1 MKIGYFY
8 RLVLD
13 SKPARI
19 LSTVLLFV
27 FALLILAPELI
38 ALFEVEELEE
48 RLENKWTASVS
59 TTTNQTTGTS
69 VTASASVQFE

>member
-1 MKIGYFY
+1 MKPVKNSI
-8 RLVLD
+8 
-13 SKPARI
+13 
-19 LSTVLLFV
+19 
-27 FALLILAPELI
+27 APELI

-48 RLENKWTASVS
+48 RLENKWTSSVS